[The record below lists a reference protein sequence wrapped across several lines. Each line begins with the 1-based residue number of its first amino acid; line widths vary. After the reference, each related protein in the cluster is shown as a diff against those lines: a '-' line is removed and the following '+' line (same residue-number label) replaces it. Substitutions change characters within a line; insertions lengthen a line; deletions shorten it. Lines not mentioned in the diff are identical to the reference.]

1 MGVDVKLLSSNSCYE
16 NVDSFSVQE
25 LGYISFP
32 VVEAGGYSTLS
43 EILNSC
49 EYKVPQGV
57 SSNPY
62 LLEYDSYFIYR
73 DKFESLNLPSVV
85 RNQYLELIK
94 EDNYNRYLI
103 LQPF

>member
-1 MGVDVKLLSSNSCYE
+1 MSVDAKLLSSNSCPA
-16 NVDSFSVQE
+16 NIDSFSVQE

-49 EYKVPQGV
+49 ENKISQGV

-62 LLEYDSYFIYR
+62 LLEYDSYLISR
-73 DKFESLNLPSVV
+73 EEFESLDLPSVV

-94 EDNYNRYLI
+94 RDTYNRYLI